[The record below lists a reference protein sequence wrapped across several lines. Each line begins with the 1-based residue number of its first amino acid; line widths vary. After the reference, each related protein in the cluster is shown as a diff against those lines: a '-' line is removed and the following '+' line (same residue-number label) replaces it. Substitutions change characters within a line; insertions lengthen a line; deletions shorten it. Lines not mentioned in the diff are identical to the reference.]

1 MLLILMLLI
10 LFKEVR
16 VLANYPNTRD
26 IGPGWSSTEFLDFV
40 EGGGGVGIKLLMFYQ
55 LNTYS
60 LKNTLNLEKRISV

>member
-26 IGPGWSSTEFLDFV
+26 IGPGWSSIEFLDFV
-40 EGGGGVGIKLLMFYQ
+40 EGGGGWNKVINVLPIEYLQ
-55 LNTYS
+55 S
-60 LKNTLNLEKRISV
+60 